1 MAAKEPKPRVL
12 PKAAEEEV
20 KAPEV
25 VKEEKK
31 VEAKREEKRQEPKV
45 KKEEEKASSQ
55 PLIDPKKFEEHRRQ
69 Y

>member
-1 MAAKEPKPRVL
+1 MVVAAKPQEIRVL
-12 PKAAEEEV
+12 PKAAEEEEK

-31 VEAKREEKRQEPKV
+31 VEVKR
-45 KKEEEKASSQ
+45 EEKASSQ